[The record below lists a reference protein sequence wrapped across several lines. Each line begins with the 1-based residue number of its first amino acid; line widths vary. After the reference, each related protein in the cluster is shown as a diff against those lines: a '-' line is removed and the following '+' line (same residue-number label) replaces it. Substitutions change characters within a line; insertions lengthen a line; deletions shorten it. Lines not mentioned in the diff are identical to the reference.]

1 MINSGPVPPNPAEL
15 LMSGKMHDLFAHLKE
30 TFDYIILDTAPVGLV
45 SDTFSMVPYTDLTLY
60 IVRHQ
65 FSLKE
70 TLQYLNH
77 LKEKEK
83 LPGIAILI
91 NGIKHNSFDYGY
103 GYGYGYSGAGYGYS
117 DDKIK
122 KGKR

>member
-1 MINSGPVPPNPAEL
+1 MN
-15 LMSGKMHDLFAHLKE
+15 DLFTHLKQE
-30 TFDYIILDTAPVGLV
+30 FDYIILDTAPVGLV
-45 SDTFSMVPYTDLTLY
+45 SDTFSLAAYADLTLY

-77 LKEKEK
+77 LKEQEK

-122 KGKR
+122 KR